1 MGVEQN
7 MVEKSGA
14 WYSYNGERIGQGRKN
29 AADFLDDHPELKEEI
44 EGRIRQQLM
53 PALGGE
59 GKNVEEIADAGETVP
74 GDSGLA
80 DQ

>member
-1 MGVEQN
+1 
-7 MVEKSGA
+7 
-14 WYSYNGERIGQGRKN
+14 
-29 AADFLDDHPELKEEI
+29 LKEEI